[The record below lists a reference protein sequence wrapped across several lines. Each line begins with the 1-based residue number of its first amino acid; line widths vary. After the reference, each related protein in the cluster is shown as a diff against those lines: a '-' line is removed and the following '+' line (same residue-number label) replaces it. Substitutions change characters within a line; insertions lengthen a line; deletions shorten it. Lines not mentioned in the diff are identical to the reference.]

1 MYIRN
6 LVANNFLKYK
16 IWRHTSTLFMKA
28 TKITNVNRVAN
39 HFLKLEVWSTTF
51 VKFTKITIAWKLP
64 QTQETENCYIVHQ
77 PNTYLVSTRI
87 WRSNDNCRKR
97 KNVRIDLLA
106 RSTSPHGNLF
116 VKSIPVN
123 GVTVGGKSKDASD
136 ITNSTL
142 GGPI

>member
-1 MYIRN
+1 MN
-6 LVANNFLKYK
+6 SDFCNSNFPKQKKL
-16 IWRHTSTLFMKA
+16 SPL
-28 TKITNVNRVAN
+28 TN
-39 HFLKLEVWSTTF
+39 TD
-51 VKFTKITIAWKLP
+51 
-64 QTQETENCYIVHQ
+64 
-77 PNTYLVSTRI
+77 TYLVSTRI

-136 ITNSTL
+136 ITKSTL
-142 GGPI
+142 GGPILEKSIINNRGNTRSSTGCFFLNAVKQNY